1 MSKPS
6 NKILLVPGT
15 AGWEIWTGQADSGF
29 ALHEATNITRAGDLS
44 TLPAGDVSLLFPV
57 KSITAV
63 PLKVTTEDEALFPE
77 LAAMHA
83 ERLGLRPDPMAG
95 QLTDTFVIAREGEST
110 ALLAIHLR
118 PPADGELPTRSP
130 KEFDVSA
137 RAFPTTGECLTI
149 WQEFGRWVFAFHHQG
164 KTVYCQATS
173 VSTPD
178 PGDELV
184 REIRLAQIQLS
195 LQGMELEPTTIHVW
209 SADAPDTTAISSAFR
224 CRIHADPRPAPVL
237 PSPRSRLLPAD
248 VRAARRAAQKRRT
261 IIATAAAIALAY
273 LGVIGYFAQ
282 GLWKTSQ
289 QTKQYLQR
297 ANQLAPD
304 AADYQ
309 TFLGRWDELS
319 RAVDTQYSPIET
331 LYLIHKCI
339 PKTGGLRLKSAEI
352 TADEITLV
360 GEAQQQSAVSNFSLA
375 LTRSKDLSRY
385 KWQVPAASQSKG
397 GWEFTYNAAPPKN

>member
-6 NKILLVPGT
+6 HKILLVPG
-15 AGWEIWTGQADSGF
+15 AVGWEIWTGQPDTGF
-29 ALHEATNITRAGDLS
+29 TLHEATTITRAGDLT
-44 TLPAGDVSLLFPV
+44 TLPSGDVSLLFPV
-57 KSITAV
+57 KSITAI

-77 LAAMHA
+77 LATMHA

-110 ALLAIHLR
+110 ALLSIHLR
-118 PPADGELPTRSP
+118 PPAEGELPTRSP

-137 RAFPTTGECLTI
+137 RAYPTTGECLTV

-164 KTVYCQATS
+164 KAVYCQATS

-178 PGDELV
+178 PGDDLV

-195 LQGMELEPTTIHVW
+195 LQGMELEPTTIYVW
-209 SADAPDTTAISSAFR
+209 AAGEPDTAALSAAFR

-237 PSPRSRLLPAD
+237 PTPRSKLLPAD
-248 VRAARRAAQKRRT
+248 VRAARREAKRRQT
-261 IIATAAAIALAY
+261 IILSAAAIVLAY
-273 LGVIGYFAQ
+273 LGVIGYYGQ
-282 GLWKTSQ
+282 QLWKTSQ
-289 QTKQYLQR
+289 QTKQYLSR
-297 ANQLAPD
+297 AQQLAPD

-309 TFLGRWDELS
+309 TFLARWDELS
-319 RAVDTQYSPIET
+319 RAVDAQFSPVET
-331 LYLIHKCI
+331 LSLIHKCI

-352 TADEITLV
+352 TADEITIV
-360 GEAQQQSAVSNFSLA
+360 GEAQQMAATSNFSLA

-385 KWQVPAASQSKG
+385 KWQVPSASQSTR
-397 GWEFTYNAAPPKN
+397 GWDFTYTAAPPKN